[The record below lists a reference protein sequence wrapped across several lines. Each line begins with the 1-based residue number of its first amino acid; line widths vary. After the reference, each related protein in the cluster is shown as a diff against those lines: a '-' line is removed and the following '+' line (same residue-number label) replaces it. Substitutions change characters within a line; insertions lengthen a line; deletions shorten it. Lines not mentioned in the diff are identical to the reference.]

1 MYVSVVIVVEMC
13 RDNHVEMG
21 CLIVMETCDIDVIFM
36 TYLYDNQYTDVC
48 ECSNRRGDVWLWMEP
63 FCIAGGD
70 M

>member
-1 MYVSVVIVVEMC
+1 
-13 RDNHVEMG
+13 MG

-48 ECSNRRGDVWLWMEP
+48 ECSNSRGDVWLWMEP